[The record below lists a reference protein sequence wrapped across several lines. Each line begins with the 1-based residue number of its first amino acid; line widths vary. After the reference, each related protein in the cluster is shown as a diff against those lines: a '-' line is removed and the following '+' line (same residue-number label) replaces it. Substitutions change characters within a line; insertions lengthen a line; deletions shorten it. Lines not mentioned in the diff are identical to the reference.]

1 MEPYNDFND
10 SSFPTRSIIKGISPI
25 KNRSKANGISYVI
38 NPIDSYSELYKNS
51 KNKGGKVIIEKPENQ
66 IQKLKKSYIIKK
78 KARCDSN
85 LKNGN
90 RTNRNIATYLQI
102 GTNKRRY
109 HVSNEKNNSMLI
121 GESRYNN
128 RQNEYNND
136 NNEIYDD
143 NYRRKNKDIVLY
155 PKRNDTLYDNY
166 KELIKLKTF
175 RKLTKNNN
183 NNINNAFRK
192 YTKVNSHPDL
202 NKKIVKIQSLWRGTY
217 FRMLMGFY
225 WNIDSFVNML
235 DAIFKS
241 HIYTYFFDF
250 VKNLT
255 YFPKKNKDEKESND
269 FQLALSK
276 KEEDYNNLLEKYNA
290 LIEKC
295 NELEKNNSNQ
305 NKNNLIKEEKRIKK
319 FDIIKIEQ
327 KDKFDIINL
336 IDNNKPVK
344 LREKYKNKK
353 KETYQSYIER
363 FTSNLQKIKNETLM
377 IKENKKTT
385 VNNNN
390 KNNNELIKEKILIIE
405 NQKNM
410 NMQIKQKKKKRHEKM
425 TEITSELNQIIPFN
439 NNEFFIEGII
449 KKNKYI
455 NNKEQELEIINSK
468 KNIIYNNINLEVD
481 NKETLEINPYTIKK
495 SDIKKENDIEI
506 LFNKYAFYTGKA
518 KDNIMKIIL
527 PIKFKIILKE
537 FAFRYVINLLSGE
550 DKENME
556 NNEKNDE

>member
-1 MEPYNDFND
+1 MEPYNDFNELCY
-10 SSFPTRSIIKGISPI
+10 PTRSFLKGISPI
-25 KNRSKANGISYVI
+25 KNRSKANGISSVI

-51 KNKGGKVIIEKPENQ
+51 KNKGSKVIIDKQESQ
-66 IQKLKKSYIIKK
+66 IQKLKKSYVIKK

-90 RTNRNIATYLQI
+90 RNNRNIATYLQI

-109 HVSNEKNNSMLI
+109 HGSNDKNNSMLI

-128 RQNEYNND
+128 RHNEYNNE
-136 NNEIYDD
+136 NNEIYNE

-183 NNINNAFRK
+183 NNINIAFRK
-192 YTKVNSHPDL
+192 YTKVNTHPDL
-202 NKKIVKIQSLWRGTY
+202 NKKIVKIQSFWRGTY

-225 WNIDSFVNML
+225 WNIDNFVNIL
-235 DAIFKS
+235 DTIFKS

-255 YFPKKNKDEKESND
+255 YFPKKNKDEKDSND

-276 KEEDYNNLLEKYNA
+276 KEEDYNILLEKYNA

-295 NELEKNNSNQ
+295 NELQKNKS
-305 NKNNLIKEEKRIKK
+305 IKEENKIKK

-336 IDNNKPVK
+336 IDINKPIK

-363 FTSNLQKIKNETLM
+363 FTFNLQKIKNETLM
-377 IKENKKTT
+377 IKDNQKNT

-390 KNNNELIKEKILIIE
+390 KNKNNNNELIKDKILIIE

-410 NMQIKQKKKKRHEKM
+410 NIRIKQKKKLQEKM
-425 TEITSELNQIIPFN
+425 TEITSELNQILPFN
-439 NNEFFIEGII
+439 NNEFYIEGII

-455 NNKEQELEIINSK
+455 NNKEQELEIINNK
-468 KNIIYNNINLEVD
+468 NNIIYNNINLEID

-495 SDIKKENDIEI
+495 SEIKKENNVEI

-527 PIKFKIILKE
+527 PIQIKIILKG
-537 FAFRYVINLLSGE
+537 FAYRYIFNLLSN
-550 DKENME
+550 KENE
-556 NNEKNDE
+556 EKNDDDE